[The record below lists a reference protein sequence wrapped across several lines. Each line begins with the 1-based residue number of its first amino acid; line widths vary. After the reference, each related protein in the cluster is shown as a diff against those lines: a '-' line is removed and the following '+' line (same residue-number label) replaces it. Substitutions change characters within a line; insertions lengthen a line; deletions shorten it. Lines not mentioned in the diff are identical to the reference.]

1 MTQSQ
6 SGLRQALSALAYSG
20 YRRFAIAHLFTSM
33 GSHLL
38 QTAVFWQVY
47 ELTDSALYLGLTGLV
62 RAGPHIVLSLAGG
75 VLADRLDRVRLIQVG
90 QAVNA
95 VLLMVLTALA
105 FSSAVEVW
113 HLYVITVLNA
123 AFAAM
128 TQPARTAVIA
138 NLVPRERLI
147 NAVALNATIA
157 QTSQIAGPA
166 LAGLAIA
173 TVGLGPA
180 YFLNALLYLAAVASI
195 VGIRVPT
202 ASSKRSESAWQSFV
216 DGMSFVRSRPV
227 IISLLVLD
235 LGAVV
240 LGSYRAL
247 LPIFAEALGAG
258 ASGYGLLSAAPGV
271 GSLVAAVFMLS
282 LGDMKYKGLY
292 TVFGVLAYSA
302 ALALLAV
309 SSWFYLSLFAASL
322 LGATNSVQMI
332 PRNSVILSI
341 PPDALRGRVAAF
353 RTMLAGGGPP
363 LGYAISGGVAA
374 VLGAPLALMVG
385 AAACALL
392 VIGIGTAHRE
402 LRDPNLGSVHSP

>member
-1 MTQSQ
+1 MTQRQ
-6 SGLRQALSALAYSG
+6 SGLRQALSALAYGG
-20 YRRFAIAHLFTSM
+20 YRRFALAQLFTSL

-47 ELTDSALYLGLTGLV
+47 ELTGSALLLGLTGLA
-62 RAGPHIVLSLAGG
+62 RAGPHIVLSLVGG
-75 VLADRLDRVRLIQVG
+75 VFADRLDRVRLIQAG
-90 QAVNA
+90 QAMNA
-95 VLLMVLTALA
+95 TLLLVLTALTA
-105 FSSAVEVW
+105 SNVVEVW
-113 HLYVITVLNA
+113 HLYVITLFNS
-123 AFAAM
+123 AFSAV
-128 TQPARTAVIA
+128 TQPARTALIA
-138 NLVPRERLI
+138 NLVPRERLL

-166 LAGLAIA
+166 LAGVGIA
-173 TVGLGPA
+173 TVGLGLA
-180 YFLNALLYLAAVASI
+180 YLLNALLYVVAITSI
-195 VGIRVPT
+195 IGIRVPI
-202 ASSKRSESAWQSFV
+202 ASSKPSESPWQSFV

-227 IISLLVLD
+227 IISLLVID

-247 LPIFAEALGAG
+247 LPIFAETLGAG

-271 GSLVAAVFMLS
+271 GSLVAAGFMLT

-302 ALALLAV
+302 ALVLLAV
-309 SSWFYLSLFAASL
+309 SSLFYLSLLAASL

-332 PRNSVILSI
+332 PRNSVILAI

-353 RTMLAGGGPP
+353 RSMLAGGGPP

-374 VLGAPLALMVG
+374 ALGAPLALMVG

-402 LRDPNLGSVHSP
+402 LRDPYLGSSDR

>member
-1 MTQSQ
+1 MTRSQ
-6 SGLRQALSALAYSG
+6 SGLRQALSALAYGG
-20 YRRFAIAHLFTSM
+20 YRRFSIALLFTSL
-33 GSHLL
+33 GNHLL
-38 QTAVFWQVY
+38 QTAIFWQVF
-47 ELTDSALYLGLTGLV
+47 ELTGSALLLGLTGLA
-62 RAGPHIVLSLAGG
+62 RAAPHIALSLVGG
-75 VLADRLDRVRLIQVG
+75 VFADRLNRVRLIQAG
-90 QAVNA
+90 QALNA
-95 VLLMVLTALA
+95 LLLLVLTALTA
-105 FSSAVEVW
+105 SGTVDVW
-113 HLYVITVLNA
+113 HLYVITFLHG
-123 AFAAM
+123 AFTAV
-128 TQPARTAVIA
+128 TQPARTALIA
-138 NLVPRERLI
+138 NLVPRERLL
-147 NAVALNATIA
+147 NAVALHATIA

-166 LAGLAIA
+166 LAGVGIA

-180 YFLNALLYLAAVASI
+180 YLLNALLYLAAVISI
-195 VGIRVPT
+195 IRIPVPT
-202 ASSKRSESAWQSFV
+202 ASWKPGESPWQSLV
-216 DGMSFVRSRPV
+216 AGMSFVRSRPV

-309 SSWFYLSLFAASL
+309 SSWFYLSLLAASL

-353 RTMLAGGGPP
+353 RSMLAGGGPP

-374 VLGAPLALMVG
+374 ALGAPLALMVG

-402 LRDPNLGSVHSP
+402 LRDPYLGSTDSS